1 MVTPQECAQQKLTEL
16 VLSGSERVAEAK
28 IAGEIAEKVDEDAQR
43 CSKEGDHP
51 QSDERHR
58 LISVANR
65 LPCTIHK
72 DDATGKWVASKSSGG
87 LVSAL
92 SGVSGIDM
100 HWIGWPGCEVPDED
114 KEEVAELVRDQ
125 GCYPVF
131 LTDAEIDLYY
141 NGFCNDTLW
150 PLFHYI
156 TPSTQRVIEG
166 RTLEWETYQKANA
179 KFVDAIMKVLH
190 DDDLVW
196 VHDYHLMLVPKLLRE
211 RVPNVNIGWFLHTPF
226 PSAEIYKMLP
236 QREELLQGLLSANL
250 LAFHVHDYVRHFLS
264 SCVQL
269 TTLEITPQGVD
280 ATPLNGIFVKCATI
294 PIGIDPAPFK
304 SLSESVTVAARVAS
318 LKEQWGD
325 RKVILGI
332 DRLDYIKGIPHKL
345 KAFDMFLDEHPEWA
359 SQCVLVQLAIPTR
372 TEVPEYQRLRRQVHE
387 MVGSICG
394 KHGNLYT
401 SPPVVYLDGCVDH
414 QELTAL
420 YRVADVALI
429 SSIRDGM
436 NLVAYEFVASQQHKN
451 GVLVISEFAGAAQ
464 YLGAGSIR
472 INPWNL
478 EEVSWAI
485 YEALTM
491 GEERRKEMHDY
502 CFKYINSHSAQRW
515 AETFIATLK
524 DACAQRKDISAS
536 VTPLLPFNKLRT
548 SIECSKKRLLVFDL
562 MDCLVPSKTRRG
574 VPAKLYQS
582 LMSVPKDLM
591 ASLQQLAN
599 DENTIMVVTTSHS
612 KQVLERLLGQ
622 LPIYLLPE
630 NGCIYRNPGGVW
642 KHTEALKCGCIMED
656 HSLAE
661 IDEGTES
668 TAGISSPRSRA
679 ASSSADTSDH
689 NWMNGA
695 EEVLKYFQ
703 ERTPGSYIDR
713 TEFSLKWFFDNTQ
726 TDFGAPQTR
735 DLMIQLWAGPLANGE
750 AEIVVGN
757 RYIEIRPKDSS
768 IACNL
773 ESILHYEILETDPAS
788 DSKVDTCV
796 VIGAYPFRDEDVYQ
810 AVEDTL
816 VQQWLPK
823 YTRSVSSAS
832 RQSNYECIMDVMGWE
847 ALRGH
852 SQQPS
857 ELKPMHDGGKHSL
870 KCASGITAD
879 GHEVEYS
886 EVVKSPTITDSTRQ
900 TPRGDLEAPTAV
912 TSSSTVSTSCL
923 DESLATTESMKE
935 NLHHLH
941 DSYYSIAVGQCKV
954 SKAKYSIPNTY
965 YVASLVHDIATRL
978 PQSPT
983 AGVTSSDSVPAE
995 HHTIHPT
1002 LTTA

>member
-1 MVTPQECAQQKLTEL
+1 MAIMVTPQETAQEKLTEL
-16 VLSGSERVAEAK
+16 VLSGSERVAEAE
-28 IAGEIAEKVDEDAQR
+28 IASEIAEVDESSQDR
-43 CSKEGDHP
+43 SREEKTP
-51 QSDERHR
+51 QSVERHR

-72 DDATGKWVASKSSGG
+72 DKDTGKWVASKSSGG

-100 HWIGWPGCEVPDED
+100 NWIGWPGCEVPDED
-114 KEEVAELVRDQ
+114 KEEVAELVGEQ

-131 LTDAEIDLYY
+131 LTDSEIELYY
-141 NGFCNDTLW
+141 NGFCNNTLW

-156 TPSTQRVIEG
+156 TPSTERVIEG
-166 RTLEWETYQKANA
+166 RTLEWETYQQANA

-211 RVPNVNIGWFLHTPF
+211 RVPNANIGWFLHTPF
-226 PSAEIYKMLP
+226 PSAEIYRMLP
-236 QREELLQGLLSANL
+236 QREEILQGLLSANL

-264 SCVQL
+264 CCVQL

-280 ATPLNGIFVKCATI
+280 ATPLNGNFVKCATI
-294 PIGIDPAPFK
+294 PIGIDPTPFT
-304 SLSESVTVAARVAS
+304 STAESVTVAARVAS

-345 KAFDMFLDEHPEWA
+345 RAFDMFLDEHPEWA

-372 TEVPEYQRLRRQVHE
+372 SEVPEYQRLKRQVHE

-394 KHGNLYT
+394 KHSNLYT
-401 SPPVVYLDGCVDH
+401 GPPVIYLDGCVDH
-414 QELTAL
+414 EELTAL

-491 GEERRKEMHDY
+491 GEDRRKEMHDY
-502 CFKYINSHSAQRW
+502 CFKYIHNHSAQRW

-524 DACAQRKDISAS
+524 SACSDRKDVSAS
-536 VTPLLPFNKLRT
+536 VSCCN
-548 SIECSKKRLLVFDL
+548 SVFIR
-562 MDCLVPSKTRRG
+562 VFGHSGFPSL
-574 VPAKLYQS
+574 PAKLYQS

-591 ASLQQLAN
+591 ASLQRLAN

-612 KQVLERLLGQ
+612 KQIVERLLGH

-630 NGCIYRNPGGVW
+630 NGCIYRNPEGVW
-642 KHTEALKCGCIMED
+642 KYADALACGCITED
-656 HSLAE
+656 NSLAE
-661 IDEGTES
+661 VES
-668 TAGISSPRSRA
+668 TVGISSPQSRSAWSR
-679 ASSSADTSDH
+679 ADTSDGG
-689 NWMNGA
+689 WMNGA
-695 EEVLKYFQ
+695 EEVLRYFQ

-735 DLMIQLWAGPLANGE
+735 DLMIQLWAGPLANAD

-768 IACNL
+768 IASNL
-773 ESILHYEILETDPAS
+773 DKILHYEILEADPAS

-810 AVEDTL
+810 VVEDTL
-816 VQQWLPK
+816 VRQWLPK
-823 YTRSVSSAS
+823 YTRHQHGCPTRSVSSSS
-832 RQSNYECIMDVMGWE
+832 RQSSSDCIMDIMGCD
-847 ALRGH
+847 ALRALGN
-852 SQQPS
+852 SQQ
-857 ELKPMHDGGKHSL
+857 LKPMHDDGKDSL
-870 KCASGITAD
+870 EYESEATATND
-879 GHEVEYS
+879 YA
-886 EVVKSPTITDSTRQ
+886 VVAESPTARDSSRKMHREQ
-900 TPRGDLEAPTAV
+900 QLDSGALTAA
-912 TSSSTVSTSCL
+912 TSASTVSCL
-923 DESLATTESMKE
+923 DESSTTESMKE
-935 NLHHLH
+935 TLRQLH
-941 DSYYSIAVGQCKV
+941 DACYSIAVGQCKV

-965 YVASLVHDIATRL
+965 YVANLVHDIATHL
-978 PQSPT
+978 PQSPL
-983 AGVTSSDSVPAE
+983 AGVTTSNDSVVAVE
-995 HHTIHPT
+995 HQHSI
-1002 LTTA
+1002 TTP

>member
-1 MVTPQECAQQKLTEL
+1 
-16 VLSGSERVAEAK
+16 
-28 IAGEIAEKVDEDAQR
+28 
-43 CSKEGDHP
+43 
-51 QSDERHR
+51 
-58 LISVANR
+58 N
-65 LPCTIHK
+65 
-72 DDATGKWVASKSSGG
+72 
-87 LVSAL
+87 
-92 SGVSGIDM
+92 
-100 HWIGWPGCEVPDED
+100 
-114 KEEVAELVRDQ
+114 
-125 GCYPVF
+125 
-131 LTDAEIDLYY
+131 
-141 NGFCNDTLW
+141 NTLW

-156 TPSTQRVIEG
+156 TPSTERVIQ
-166 RTLEWETYQKANA
+166 RKTLEWETYQKANA

-190 DDDLVW
+190 DNDLVW

-211 RVPNVNIGWFLHTPF
+211 RVPNAKIGWFLHTPF
-226 PSAEIYKMLP
+226 PSAEIYRMLP

-280 ATPLNGIFVKCATI
+280 ATPLNGNFVKCTTI
-294 PIGIDPAPFK
+294 PIGIDPTSFTSVA
-304 SLSESVTVAARVAS
+304 ESQSVAARVAS

-345 KAFDMFLDEHPEWA
+345 KAFDMFLDDHPEWA

-372 TEVPEYQRLRRQVHE
+372 SEVPEYQRLKRQVHE

-394 KHGNLYT
+394 KHSNLYT
-401 SPPVVYLDGCVDH
+401 GPPVIYLDGCVDH

-436 NLVAYEFVASQQHKN
+436 NLVAYEYVASQQHKN
-451 GVLVISEFAGAAQ
+451 GVLVISEFAGASQ

-491 GEERRKEMHDY
+491 GEDRRKEMHEY
-502 CFKYINSHSAQRW
+502 CFNYIRNHSAQRW
-515 AETFIATLK
+515 AETFIETLK
-524 DACAQRKDISAS
+524 DACAQREEVSAS
-536 VTPLLPFNKLRT
+536 VSPLVPFDNVCR
-548 SIECSKKRLLVFDL
+548 SIESSNKRLLVLDL

-591 ASLQQLAN
+591 ASLGRLAS
-599 DENTIMVVTTSHS
+599 DKNTVMVVTTSHS
-612 KQVLERLLGQ
+612 KQILERLLGH

-630 NGCIYRNPGGVW
+630 NGCIYRTPEGEW
-642 KHTEALKCGCIMED
+642 KYADALGCSCATAED
-656 HSLAE
+656 NSLAE
-661 IDEGTES
+661 VEEGTES

-689 NWMNGA
+689 GWMNGV
-695 EEVLKYFQ
+695 EEVLRYFQ

-735 DLMIQLWAGPLANGE
+735 DLMIQLWAGPLANAE

-768 IACNL
+768 IA
-773 ESILHYEILETDPAS
+773 
-788 DSKVDTCV
+788 
-796 VIGAYPFRDEDVYQ
+796 
-810 AVEDTL
+810 
-816 VQQWLPK
+816 
-823 YTRSVSSAS
+823 
-832 RQSNYECIMDVMGWE
+832 
-847 ALRGH
+847 
-852 SQQPS
+852 
-857 ELKPMHDGGKHSL
+857 
-870 KCASGITAD
+870 
-879 GHEVEYS
+879 
-886 EVVKSPTITDSTRQ
+886 
-900 TPRGDLEAPTAV
+900 
-912 TSSSTVSTSCL
+912 
-923 DESLATTESMKE
+923 
-935 NLHHLH
+935 
-941 DSYYSIAVGQCKV
+941 
-954 SKAKYSIPNTY
+954 
-965 YVASLVHDIATRL
+965 
-978 PQSPT
+978 
-983 AGVTSSDSVPAE
+983 
-995 HHTIHPT
+995 
-1002 LTTA
+1002 